1 MRACVSFALE
11 LCLISSARVWVVCVC
26 ACGCGCMAIIVQCN
40 VIQLVNMPLFWR
52 LPKEVFANI
61 FDGLVAPPTQE
72 ENPCVALRCVAWQTT
87 NRPVIH
93 TRYCRLR
100 IMISKIICIDLYLML
115 MKCTWLV
122 CQCVRMCANVGWDGM
137 EIIGRYPPLVT
148 TESTDFEAWLLC
160 VLGLSGASELNPARQ
175 SEPRTVKD
183 FLTQLFGAAVQYT
196 VQVRIGGNGRW
207 FELSRYDDDSTLY
220 VRRNDCFT
228 KTGSGQ
234 THREENSR
242 QNTFD
247 SAGGGGESRRRA
259 WC

>member
-1 MRACVSFALE
+1 
-11 LCLISSARVWVVCVC
+11 
-26 ACGCGCMAIIVQCN
+26 
-40 VIQLVNMPLFWR
+40 
-52 LPKEVFANI
+52 
-61 FDGLVAPPTQE
+61 
-72 ENPCVALRCVAWQTT
+72 
-87 NRPVIH
+87 
-93 TRYCRLR
+93 
-100 IMISKIICIDLYLML
+100 
-115 MKCTWLV
+115 
-122 CQCVRMCANVGWDGM
+122 MCANVGWDGM

-160 VLGLSGASELNPARQ
+160 VLGLPGASELNPARQ

-183 FLTQLFGAAVQYT
+183 FLTQLFGAA

-247 SAGGGGESRRRA
+247 SAGGVGESRRRA

>member
-1 MRACVSFALE
+1 V
-11 LCLISSARVWVVCVC
+11 
-26 ACGCGCMAIIVQCN
+26 
-40 VIQLVNMPLFWR
+40 
-52 LPKEVFANI
+52 
-61 FDGLVAPPTQE
+61 
-72 ENPCVALRCVAWQTT
+72 RCVAWQTT
-87 NRPVIH
+87 SRPVIH
-93 TRYCRLR
+93 TRYCTYNDIKDNMYRS
-100 IMISKIICIDLYLML
+100 ISNINNE
-115 MKCTWLV
+115 CTWLV

-183 FLTQLFGAAVQYT
+183 FLTQLFGAAVQ
-196 VQVRIGGNGRW
+196 VRIGGNGRW